1 MWRMASF
8 AMNWAPLPVRNF
20 CKAAEAFLDMHG
32 PSQVQTLQNDFK
44 ELFGD
49 TGVLQELVN
58 IYLQRVLEGRANDG
72 DAVIGNDN
80 LVITYSPKLTVRI
93 LKDRT
98 DMFAFNQMSTNT
110 ILMNYPSNS
119 LVLIDCEEPLRVD
132 WYCLEEGADFDRFDS
147 SLKIRHETTAT
158 CEKGSVLYVEAR
170 RRFPVMPARPS
181 DTFAVLSGPRVN
193 AQIVTFDADTLR
205 PIGASM
211 SSEIS
216 STLCVMLDLVQPDQP
231 DYPLDAVLALTRHP
245 DHHVRWA
252 AVAAL
257 GKHNRDVALDLIVQL
272 KESDPHQFI
281 RDAARLTLQRCA
293 EAA

>member
-1 MWRMASF
+1 MR
-8 AMNWAPLPVRNF
+8 VRNF
-20 CKAAEAFLDMHG
+20 CKTAEEFLGIHG
-32 PSQVQTLQNDFK
+32 PSRVHGLENDFK

-49 TGVLQELVN
+49 IGVLKELVN
-58 IYLQRVLEGRANDG
+58 IYLLRVLEGRANEG
-72 DAVIGNDN
+72 DAAIGNDN
-80 LVITYSPKLTVRI
+80 LIITYSPGLTVRI

-98 DMFAFNQMSTNT
+98 DMFAFNQASTNH

-119 LVLIDCEEPLRVD
+119 LVLINCREPLAVD
-132 WYCLEEGADFDRFDS
+132 WYCLEEGADFDRFDA
-147 SLKIRHETTAT
+147 SLKIRHEEAQR
-158 CEKGSVLYVEAR
+158 CDNGSVLYVDAR

-193 AQIVTFDADTLR
+193 AQIVSFDADTLR
-205 PIGASM
+205 PLGASM

-216 STLCVMLDLVQPDQP
+216 SALCVMLGLVQPGQT
-231 DYPLDAVLALTRHP
+231 DYPLDAVLGLTRHP

-252 AVAAL
+252 AVTAL
-257 GKHNRDVALDLIVQL
+257 GKHSRDLALEVIFRLQD
-272 KESDPHQFI
+272 SDPHKFI